1 MNRSIA
7 MATPML
13 SKPQLAQTK
22 LGGGVQIQAQ
32 RSSVAM
38 NASAAMPLG
47 GSSSMGGFSNLAGSS
62 MPSQSLGS
70 GSSNLFGDMAS
81 KIGTSFEGV
90 DRSQF
95 TQQAQSTPR
104 IAETF
109 TPNQNM

>member
-1 MNRSIA
+1 MND
-7 MATPML
+7 
-13 SKPQLAQTK
+13 
-22 LGGGVQIQAQ
+22 
-32 RSSVAM
+32 
-38 NASAAMPLG
+38 SAAMPL
-47 GSSSMGGFSNLAGSS
+47 GGFSNLAGSS

-70 GSSNLFGDMAS
+70 GNSNLFGDMAS

-95 TQQAQSTPR
+95 AQQAQSTPR